1 MSTDSVIYRF
11 KSAARHQGRDIA
23 EIEVHAP
30 RMRDL
35 KAIEGVTGKAARIA
49 KTIET
54 LTGLTQREIDALQF
68 DDVKGLS
75 DLIAELLGAIP
86 NASAHASPDAPI

>member
-1 MSTDSVIYRF
+1 MSTERVTYRF
-11 KSAARHQGRDIA
+11 KSAAKHQGRDIA

-35 KAIEGVTGKAARIA
+35 KAIEGVTTGKAARIA

-54 LTGLTQREIDALQF
+54 LTGMTQREIDDLHFA
-68 DDVKGLS
+68 DVNGLG
-75 DLIAELLGAIP
+75 DVVAKLFRAEPEAAG
-86 NASAHASPDAPI
+86 NRE

>member
-11 KSAARHQGRDIA
+11 KSAAKHQGRDIA

-54 LTGLTQREIDALQF
+54 LTGMTQREIDDLHF
-68 DDVKGLS
+68 TDVNGLG
-75 DLIAELLGAIP
+75 DVVATLFKAEPQPAG
-86 NASAHASPDAPI
+86 N

>member
-1 MSTDSVIYRF
+1 MSMDSVIYRF
-11 KSAARHQGRDIA
+11 KSAARRQGRNIA

-35 KAIEGVTGKAARIA
+35 KAIEGVSGKAARIA

-54 LTGLTQREIDALQF
+54 LTGMTQREIDDLHFA
-68 DDVKGLS
+68 DVNGLG
-75 DLIAELLGAIP
+75 DVVAKLF
-86 NASAHASPDAPI
+86 NAGPQPSHN